1 MDAEVAL
8 VTGSRTGIG
17 RHLAEHFVRR
27 GMRVVGCS
35 RSPADWSLDGYTHHV
50 ADVTSEAD
58 VKRVMGAIDDAFGR
72 LDILVNN
79 AGIASMNHVLLTTAD
94 TVDRILATNVRSVFI
109 ASREAAKLMKRAK
122 YGRIVSMGSIAVP
135 MRIAGEAAYAASK
148 GAVEALM
155 KVMAY
160 ELGTYGITCNVVA
173 PTPIDTDLIRG
184 VPKEKIAGLI
194 DRLAIRRPGTFDD
207 VANVVDF
214 FTDRRSDYITGQVIY
229 LGGA

>member
-1 MDAEVAL
+1 VDAEVAL

-17 RHLAEHFVRR
+17 RHLAEHFVRQ
-27 GMRVVGCS
+27 GKRVVGCS
-35 RSPADWSLDGYTHHV
+35 RSPLDWSLDGYTHHV

-58 VKRVMGAIDDAFGR
+58 VKRVMAAIDDTYGR

-94 TVDRILATNVRSVFI
+94 TVDRILATNVRSVFV

-160 ELGTYGITCNVVA
+160 ELGSWGITCNVVA

-194 DRLAIRRPGTFDD
+194 DRLAIRRAGTLDD